1 MLADAVLAY
10 LHYAAMALLFAAL
23 FREFQLCRPS
33 SERAAIQALPKTDL
47 LYFAAAA
54 GLLLTG
60 LGRLAFGAMP
70 ADFYLGNPIFHAKM
84 GLFLLLGVISAWP
97 TMRFMRWRKRMN
109 TGIQP
114 SPAERHATRKLI
126 VVELLV
132 AALIPLLAVLMAR
145 GVGR

>member
-1 MLADAVLAY
+1 
-10 LHYAAMALLFAAL
+10 
-23 FREFQLCRPS
+23 
-33 SERAAIQALPKTDL
+33 
-47 LYFAAAA
+47 
-54 GLLLTG
+54 
-60 LGRLAFGAMP
+60 MP

-84 GLFLLLGVISAWP
+84 GLFLLLGVISAWL

-114 SPAERHATRKLI
+114 SPAELHATRKLI

-145 GVGR
+145 VGDDEQHATARPRHRRRKQARPSELPRRRSACSSKRGTRPPASTR